1 MDPNT
6 ARGLTL
12 VGRQIVTVISYL
24 FVFLFSYTWFDVQDS
39 TAGAFAVVFG
49 IALLRRKR

>member
-1 MDPNT
+1 MDPDT

-12 VGRQIVTVISYL
+12 WRQSVTIIVYL
-24 FVFLFSYTWFDVQDS
+24 SVFLFSYTWFDAQDP